1 MNQRQRSML
10 WMTTAACAALGA
22 CKGRDNA
29 QYASRD
35 TMSATASTSGTTSTP
50 GMSATTDTTVSA
62 GSVNSSNGWT
72 DGQIIALASAANRGE
87 IAQGKLAE
95 QKATSSAVKAFAK
108 QMVTDHTAMQKQG
121 SDLAKKLSITPD
133 TTKSD
138 VTDLEKN
145 ANDGLNDLRSKPA
158 GKDWDSDYVNKQV
171 DAHQHVLDELTDA
184 AKATQNAEVRAM
196 LEQATGTVQ
205 KHLTRATAL
214 KESLKS

>member
-1 MNQRQRSML
+1 MNQRQRSIL
-10 WMTTAACAALGA
+10 WVTTAACAALGA

-35 TMSATASTSGTTSTP
+35 TVSTTASMSGSTSTTP
-50 GMSATTDTTVSA
+50 STSTDTTVSA
-62 GSVNSSNGWT
+62 GSVNGSNGWT
-72 DGQIIALASAANRGE
+72 DGQIIAFASAANRGE

-95 QKATSSAVKAFAK
+95 HKATSSAVKAFAK
-108 QMVTDHTAMQKQG
+108 QMVTDHTAMQKEG

-138 VTDLEKN
+138 VTDLEKG

-158 GKDWDSDYVNKQV
+158 GQSWDSDYVNKQV

-184 AKATQNAEVRAM
+184 AKATQNSELRAM

-205 KHLTRATAL
+205 KHLTRAKAL
-214 KESLKS
+214 MDNVKS